1 MIADAL
7 VRLGIA
13 LPLVLLVLVG
23 TLVAARRGWIPFAF
37 LGAAPGLRTLA
48 PGRAG
53 VGNAGAPALDLV
65 AIRALGP
72 AQRIAVVRWR
82 GEELLLG
89 IGQEG
94 IRLLARSGAG
104 PRIGA
109 PGAEEAP

>member
-1 MIADAL
+1 MIVDAL

-13 LPLVLLVLVG
+13 LPLLLLVLVG
-23 TLVAARRGWIPFAF
+23 TLMAARRGWIPLTF
-37 LGAAPGLRTLA
+37 LGSAPGLRALA
-48 PGRAG
+48 HGRARG
-53 VGNAGAPALDLV
+53 GGAGAPALDLV

-94 IRLLARSGAG
+94 VRLLARSGAG
-104 PRIGA
+104 SRIGA
-109 PGAEEAP
+109 PGPEEAP